1 MSWLR
6 LRPRK
11 CPTSAS
17 QCPRLW
23 ESSSLVLNCD
33 IASGHRCERLSWKI
47 LDELTL
53 RVEKDTIIAAIGSAI
68 GLAGL
73 LLIFVGFVYTHGES
87 FSSEATKRK
96 FQRVAKAGIAPFS
109 VALASAWFCLRW
121 LQWSGP
127 G

>member
-1 MSWLR
+1 
-6 LRPRK
+6 
-11 CPTSAS
+11 
-17 QCPRLW
+17 
-23 ESSSLVLNCD
+23 
-33 IASGHRCERLSWKI
+33 
-47 LDELTL
+47 
-53 RVEKDTIIAAIGSAI
+53 VEKDTIIAAIGSAI

-127 G
+127 ADYLLALLLFKVCLLLTLAYGIISVIVYL